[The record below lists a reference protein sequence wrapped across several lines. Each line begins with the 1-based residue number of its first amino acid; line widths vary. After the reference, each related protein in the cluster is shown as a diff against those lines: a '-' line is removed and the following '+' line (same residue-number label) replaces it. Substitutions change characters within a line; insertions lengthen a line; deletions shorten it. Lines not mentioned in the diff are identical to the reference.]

1 MYSKSEK
8 RKWWIRSNYCNKQ
21 AQKCCGSNTLQLYFS
36 WLVPHWGGQ
45 GRKRGGEGS
54 CGGWKEGCPA
64 WFLRDV
70 GLVKAC
76 LQSVKTDSQILT
88 GHCHCRG
95 QKEERTTSL
104 WKCLHTR
111 HSIPGH
117 HVFLNVLLQCNR
129 DLPDSSLQYLF
140 PHSSMPDHRQ
150 CNMCCS
156 LGYGSAIL

>member
-1 MYSKSEK
+1 MQQTGPKMLWFKHTTTLLLLASSTLGGTG
-8 RKWWIRSNYCNKQ
+8 
-21 AQKCCGSNTLQLYFS
+21 QKAWGGRIMWRLEGGLPCLVFERCGS
-36 WLVPHWGGQ
+36 
-45 GRKRGGEGS
+45 GES
-54 CGGWKEGCPA
+54 MFAIC
-64 WFLRDV
+64 
-70 GLVKAC
+70 
-76 LQSVKTDSQILT
+76 KTDSQILT

-104 WKCLHTR
+104 WKCTR

-117 HVFLNVLLQCNR
+117 HIFLNVLLQCNR